1 MSSVVISGDT
11 SGSITLAAPAVAGSN
26 TVTLPAVTDTL
37 VGLTA
42 TQTLTNKTIQG
53 GAITS
58 GTAQAS
64 TSGTNI
70 DFTNIPSWVKRI
82 TVMFS
87 GVSTNGTADINVQ
100 LGTGSTPTYT
110 TSGYLGAVS
119 SQSGTVVNFT
129 SGFTVINGMAAVSI
143 FHGNI
148 IICNITGNTWSES
161 GLLGNSNSAGI
172 RSSGGSIPLG
182 AVLTAIRITTTDT
195 FDAGSI
201 NVFYE

>member
-1 MSSVVISGDT
+1 MT
-11 SGSITLAAPAVAGSN
+11 ITL
-26 TVTLPAVTDTL
+26 D
-37 VGLTA
+37 
-42 TQTLTNKTIQG
+42 
-53 GAITS
+53 
-58 GTAQAS
+58 GTAGMTAPVGAVYNGIQSSTAVAS

-70 DFTNIPSWVKRI
+70 DFISVPSWVKRI

-110 TSGYLGAVS
+110 TSGYLGSVS
-119 SQSGTVVNFT
+119 SQTGSTVANFT
-129 SGFTVINGMAAVSI
+129 SGFTVINGMAAASI

-161 GLLGNSNSAGI
+161 GLLGNSGSAGI
-172 RSSGGSIPLG
+172 RTSGGSIPLG

-201 NVFYE
+201 NILYE

>member
-1 MSSVVISGDT
+1 MT
-11 SGSITLAAPAVAGSN
+11 ITL
-26 TVTLPAVTDTL
+26 D
-37 VGLTA
+37 
-42 TQTLTNKTIQG
+42 
-53 GAITS
+53 
-58 GTAQAS
+58 GTAGMTAPVGAVYNGIQSSTAVAS

-70 DFTNIPSWVKRI
+70 DFISVPSWVKRI

-110 TSGYLGAVS
+110 TSGYLGSVS
-119 SQSGTVVNFT
+119 SQTGSTVANFT
-129 SGFTVINGMAAVSI
+129 SGFTVINGMTAASI

-161 GLLGNSNSAGI
+161 GLLGNSNAAGI
-172 RSSGGSIPLG
+172 RTSGGSIPLG

-201 NVFYE
+201 AVFYE